1 MRRDS
6 DFSENAFKWLK
17 PLADRLKK
25 SNEERFAMRD
35 RNLDLDDFISEVL
48 DLSDEYGFTL
58 ACEEGVFYVLDGKN
72 PKWRKS
78 LLEASLD
85 E

>member
-1 MRRDS
+1 
-6 DFSENAFKWLK
+6 
-17 PLADRLKK
+17 
-25 SNEERFAMRD
+25 MRD
-35 RNLDLDDFISEVL
+35 RERDLDDFISEVL
-48 DLSDEYGFTL
+48 DLSDEYRFTL